1 MNPFLKTFGEDW
13 FWARSVLRYTQLAF
27 LECKQWVDE
36 IATTQAS
43 SSQTDGLEWKSR
55 NCTHT
60 ERPDVRLESVWNI
73 CKELWTHV
81 VWGTNH
87 LQITHHLSDLL
98 DGTIKNSHLGGILL
112 LLFKKKRSIMLMLAG
127 KLKHAKCNERSCWSW
142 WLCRLQ
148 LCWLIK
154 WVTYRGS

>member
-27 LECKQWVDE
+27 LECQQWVDK
-36 IATTQAS
+36 IATTRAS

-60 ERPDVRLESVWNI
+60 EWPDVRLESVWNI

-112 LLFKKKRSIMLMLAG
+112 LSFKKYIYIILA
-127 KLKHAKCNERSCWSW
+127 SCW
-142 WLCRLQ
+142 
-148 LCWLIK
+148 CWLAN
-154 WVTYRGS
+154 WNMLSAMREAVEVDDYADCNCAG